1 MTHRE
6 LTKRVTAADVARS
19 LGLSRATVGFVLN
32 NTAGQTIS
40 DATRR
45 RVIAEAEKLGYRPHQ
60 AARALASGQSR
71 IVLLVL
77 PDWPIDH
84 SIRVHLD
91 EASIVLDRA
100 GYSLVTT
107 TPHADGHAP
116 PLWETLNPDVV
127 MGLLPFPAK
136 TLAQMRRRGVRRIVP
151 DAPASPAPA
160 EGSGEFALGP
170 RAQVEH
176 LRDRG
181 YRRLAFAGSPDPRLS
196 GLVAE
201 RRALAHRSAELLPDV
216 ELVADAD
223 VSSETAEAALSRWIR
238 DGIDGVVAYND
249 DIAALLVGT
258 ALRAGIEIP
267 GQIAVVGHDD
277 TPVASLF
284 VPALSSVRI
293 DSAGLGRYLAE
304 VALAAIDGRPMPPAG
319 EAGEAT
325 VMHRET
331 T

>member
-1 MTHRE
+1 MEQRE
-6 LTKRVTAADVARS
+6 LSKRVTAADVARS

-40 DATRR
+40 EATRR
-45 RVIAEAEKLGYRPHQ
+45 RVIAEAERLGYRPHQ

-160 EGSGEFALGP
+160 EGSDGFALGP

-176 LRDRG
+176 LRGRG
-181 YRRLAFAGSPDPRLS
+181 HRRLAFAGSPDPRLS

-201 RRALAHRSAELLPDV
+201 RRALAHRSADRLSDV
-216 ELVADAD
+216 DLVADAD
-223 VSSETAEAALSRWIR
+223 ISPDTVASVLSDWVR
-238 DGIDGVVAYND
+238 DGVDGVVAYND

-258 ALRAGIEIP
+258 ALRSGIAVPE
-267 GQIAVVGHDD
+267 QIAVIGHDD

-284 VPALSSVRI
+284 VPALSSIRI

-304 VALAAIDGRPMPPAG
+304 VALAAIDGRPTPPPG
-319 EAGEAT
+319 RAGEAT
-325 VMHRET
+325 VAHRET